1 MTTNGPFCLQILLH
15 VNGFEIN
22 LDNYK
27 RIIVNL
33 NDDYF
38 EVRMLTAKLVV
49 LLASKS
55 PNL

>member
-1 MTTNGPFCLQILLH
+1 MFKILLH

-38 EVRMLTAKLVV
+38 EVRMLTTKLVF

-55 PNL
+55 PN